1 MMFHRTRI
9 KHNTNF
15 KIIINN
21 DIPVVDYKN
30 NTKFLGVI
38 IDNKLN
44 WAAHILYIKSKIS
57 KSIGILLKI
66 RKFLQNN
73 TMRNMYFTFIYPY
86 LIYCIEVWGN
96 AHQTHLDPLIKI
108 QKKSIRTITFS
119 HYLAHTEPLFERL
132 DILDMKKLVMQRIS
146 LIMFKNYLNILPTPL
161 SELFIVNNTRYAHF
175 TRQHND
181 LHVDIGL
188 KEGVYK
194 LFSFHGIHIWNH
206 ISKKISIDVSYACF
220 KNLSKNYIKN
230 NNIPYRIK

>member
-1 MMFHRTRI
+1 MYRLDS
-9 KHNTNF
+9 KHILDNCLLLLYYDR
-15 KIIINN
+15 KIFLLHVCSFFSKFIINN
-21 DIPVVDYKN
+21 DIVDFIN

-44 WAAHILYIKSKIS
+44 WAAHTLYMKSKIS

-73 TMRNMYFTFIYPY
+73 TMRNMYFTFMYSY

-96 AHQTHLDPLIKI
+96 AHQTHLDPLIKM
-108 QKKSIRTITFS
+108 QKKSILTITFS
-119 HYLAHTEPLFERL
+119 HYLAHTEPLFL
-132 DILDMKKLVMQRIS
+132 MQRIS
-146 LIMFKNYLNILPTPL
+146 LIMFKNHLNILLTPL
-161 SELFIVNNTRYAHF
+161 NNLFRVNNTRYEYF

-181 LHVDIGL
+181 LHINIGL

-206 ISKKISIDVSYACF
+206 ISQKNLHRYSYACF
-220 KNLSKNYIKN
+220 KNLSKNYIF
-230 NNIPYRIK
+230 I